1 MLFVQ
6 VLQGV
11 MEGIFL
17 FLIASGLTLI
27 FGVSRIVN
35 FAHGSFYMVGAFLTY
50 QIYPWIAEGTAL
62 GFFATI
68 VICGL
73 LVAALGLLFEV
84 FLLRRVYHAEE
95 LMQLVLTLAA
105 VLIIRDATKF
115 IWGLDDVTVSLP
127 DTLAG
132 AAVVGG
138 TYLPTYQLVMV
149 GVGVVVLAAVWGFL
163 KFTHAGIIL
172 RAATDDRGM
181 VALLGINQA
190 HVFSSVFAIG
200 CFLAGIAGGFAAA
213 FESINYLLDTRV
225 IVLAFIVVVIGGLGN
240 FYGALYASLA
250 VGILKALGL
259 LFAPRLSM
267 VIIFLLMAVVLLIR
281 SLRRTTE

>member
-127 DTLAG
+127 DALAG

>member
-50 QIYPWIAEGTAL
+50 QIYPLIAEGTAL
-62 GFFATI
+62 GFFVTI

-240 FYGALYASLA
+240 LYGALYASLA